1 MDEESRESENKLPP
15 LKAGD
20 ALRFIKFLP
29 EKHMTEPPRRYT
41 QASLIRELEKRGL
54 GRPSTYASIVDTLL
68 ERDYVEVPRR
78 AGPYS
83 GKGKTLQS
91 TEVGRQ
97 VLDFLL
103 EHFSDVFDYQF
114 TARMEEQLDEVAG
127 GEVRW
132 QAVLGTFWQT
142 LGPRVS

>member
-1 MDEESRESENKLPP
+1 MWYSPP
-15 LKAGD
+15 
-20 ALRFIKFLP
+20 
-29 EKHMTEPPRRYT
+29 
-41 QASLIRELEKRGL
+41 RGL

-78 AGPYS
+78 IGAHG

-91 TEVGRQ
+91 TQVGCQ

-103 EHFSDVFDYQF
+103 EQFPDVFDYQF

-127 GEVRW
+127 GSVRW
-132 QAVLGTFWQT
+132 QVVLDAFWQK
-142 LGPRVS
+142 LGPRVSREK